1 MSTLAAQY
9 TKEQT
14 ANTGATALAAQYA
27 PLAGRLALSAIFLLS
42 GFGKIMSW
50 EGTAGYM
57 ASKGMPLVPF
67 FLAAAIVV
75 ELAGGLSVLLGYK
88 ARWGALALVGF
99 LIPVSLIFHNFWAF
113 DGMQRQMEMIGF
125 LKNVAIAGG
134 LLTVVAHGAGAISI
148 DSKRGE

>member
-14 ANTGATALAAQYA
+14 GTGATAIAAQYA
-27 PLAGRLALSAIFLLS
+27 PLVGRLALSAIFLLS
-42 GFGKIMSW
+42 AAGKITSW
-50 EGTAGYM
+50 DGTAGYM

-67 FLAAAIVV
+67 FLASAIVV
-75 ELAGGLSVLLGYK
+75 ELLGGLSVLLGYK

-134 LLTVVAHGAGAISI
+134 LLTVVAHGAGAVSL